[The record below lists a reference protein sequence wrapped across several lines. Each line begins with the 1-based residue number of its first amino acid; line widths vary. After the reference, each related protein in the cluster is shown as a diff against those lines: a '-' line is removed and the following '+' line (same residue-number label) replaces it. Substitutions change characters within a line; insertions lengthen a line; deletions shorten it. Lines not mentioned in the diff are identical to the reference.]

1 MLLLLYRYDKPV
13 NCSCRR
19 LSHLIAGLAC
29 VEQYDSTIYVSP
41 ADYSGKDID
50 PILWHKSID

>member
-1 MLLLLYRYDKPV
+1 MLLLRYRYDK
-13 NCSCRR
+13 
-19 LSHLIAGLAC
+19 LAKSHLIAGLAC